1 MNLSHTF
8 CGDGQLRVAWS
19 EAEKLLLCEAH
30 SLPGV
35 NNMPIDSDYLSW
47 ESFDGKIC
55 LYIASHVVQL
65 FPGVVRVFGDG
76 YVATFRIPPTKLIN
90 GSTYSTDAITTVQAV
105 LYRNDEV
112 VDPVGLSG
120 SVLIAKEGKFYVI
133 HAKDSADKLP
143 EVTPSHPSGPSIEL

>member
-19 EAEKLLLCEAH
+19 EVEKLLLCEAH

-65 FPGVVRVFGDG
+65 FPGVVRVYGDA
-76 YVATFRIPPTKLIN
+76 YVASFRIPPTKLIN
-90 GSTYSTDAITTVQAV
+90 GSTCSADAITTVQAV
-105 LYRNDEV
+105 LYRNYEV
-112 VDPVGLSG
+112 VDPIGLSG
-120 SVLIAKEGKFYVI
+120 SVLIAKKEKFYVI
-133 HAKDSADKLP
+133 HDKDSVAKFP
-143 EVTPSHPSGPSIEL
+143 EVTPSHPSGSSIEL